1 MLGSYSGTIIAVSH
15 DRFFIN
21 KITDRILVFGKDKVS
36 FYPYGYAEL
45 EEKEKAAETKNISDP
60 GRGDFRE
67 MSKGKPLVSAPST
80 AAALDREAFKERSR
94 KEKLLKKTEKMMEQC
109 ERDAEDIGRQLEDP
123 ENSGDYVLLSKL
135 HDELIMI
142 NEKLDK
148 YTEEWVEL
156 SEELEP

>member
-1 MLGSYSGTIIAVSH
+1 
-15 DRFFIN
+15 
-21 KITDRILVFGKDKVS
+21 
-36 FYPYGYAEL
+36 
-45 EEKEKAAETKNISDP
+45 
-60 GRGDFRE
+60 
-67 MSKGKPLVSAPST
+67 
-80 AAALDREAFKERSR
+80 
-94 KEKLLKKTEKMMEQC
+94 MEQC